1 MAKVC
6 PSMHVAKITK
16 RANGKIYTS
25 FLIRRSFRE
34 DGKVKHETIANISN
48 LPPEV
53 IDLIKAALQG
63 QISGDGIWEVE
74 RNIPH
79 GHVALVLG
87 ILRDIGLDKMIASTN
102 CREKD
107 IILALIA
114 SRIINPCSKLAVARS
129 LREETATNS
138 LGMELSLS
146 TDLKDSEI
154 YQSLDWLLA
163 RQNRIENKLARK
175 HLEDGTLILY
185 DLSSSYYTGEVD
197 GLVQYGHSRDQKKG
211 LPQIVYGLLCNR
223 KGVPVSIEVFD
234 GNTADPA
241 TLSNQIEKIRKR
253 FKLDRVVLVGDR
265 GMITSKRI
273 DEELRSVKGLDWI
286 SALRNDAIKKLAEAE
301 AFDVSLFDELALAEI
316 TSPDFP
322 GERLVVCRNPLLA
335 EKRARSREKLL
346 EKTEAQLQKVV
357 DATTRAKRKLKGQD
371 KIGIRVG
378 RVLEKC
384 GMGKHFTTDIKE
396 TGFSFHRNQKK
407 IDEEAA
413 LDGIYIIRTSLDE
426 ATMSAEETVFA
437 YKNLSMVELAFRYLK
452 QLDLNIRPIRH
463 RLDDR
468 IKSHVFLCMLAFYV
482 EWHMRERLQ
491 GVLFE
496 DEYREEVENQR
507 ESVVAPA
514 PRSQQAKDKETTKR
528 TQDDWPVHSLRTLL
542 EDMGTLCQNK
552 VRVGPEGTGTFTART
567 QPTAFQAQVFK
578 LANVQ
583 L

>member
-1 MAKVC
+1 
-6 PSMHVAKITK
+6 MHVAKITK
-16 RANGKIYTS
+16 KANGKIYTS
-25 FLIRRSFRE
+25 YLIRRSYRE

-185 DLSSSYYTGEVD
+185 DLSSSYYTGEVG

-273 DEELRSVKGLDWI
+273 DEELQSVEGLDWI
-286 SALRNDAIKKLAEAE
+286 SALRNDAIKKLADAE

-371 KIGIRVG
+371 K
-378 RVLEKC
+378 
-384 GMGKHFTTDIKE
+384 
-396 TGFSFHRNQKK
+396 
-407 IDEEAA
+407 
-413 LDGIYIIRTSLDE
+413 
-426 ATMSAEETVFA
+426 
-437 YKNLSMVELAFRYLK
+437 
-452 QLDLNIRPIRH
+452 
-463 RLDDR
+463 
-468 IKSHVFLCMLAFYV
+468 
-482 EWHMRERLQ
+482 
-491 GVLFE
+491 
-496 DEYREEVENQR
+496 
-507 ESVVAPA
+507 
-514 PRSQQAKDKETTKR
+514 
-528 TQDDWPVHSLRTLL
+528 
-542 EDMGTLCQNK
+542 
-552 VRVGPEGTGTFTART
+552 
-567 QPTAFQAQVFK
+567 
-578 LANVQ
+578 
-583 L
+583 